1 MQVFFSGT
9 CRRSLSHFMLIFIN
23 QKPVV
28 VSLRKCNERSS
39 DSWKEH
45 SDKILVLSMWYL
57 RASSIRSLEIAETT
71 PMYCK
76 KLLFSG
82 TEKITDFL
90 NVNSLA

>member
-1 MQVFFSGT
+1 
-9 CRRSLSHFMLIFIN
+9 MLIFIN

-82 TEKITDFL
+82 TEMITDFL
-90 NVNSLA
+90 NVNSLAW